1 MKPSTILLTC
11 CLVGLAAC
19 GGVQPPAVAMADTA
33 QTVSVGEQDLAGYWR
48 LVEVMRDNREQ
59 KMVQGS
65 DGKGLTIHFDGQGK
79 RLSVLNGCN
88 RMSTT
93 YRIEQGRL
101 AFGLFIGTRRMCEPE
116 LMEADSVAGMV
127 FQTGSRFYLESSRE
141 GKFLIAEQA
150 GSRYRFIQTAE

>member
-1 MKPSTILLTC
+1 MKPSAWLLGC
-11 CLVGLAAC
+11 CLAGLAAC
-19 GGVQPPAVAMADTA
+19 GSVHAPVAADAVQTA
-33 QTVSVGEQDLAGYWR
+33 ALNEQNLAGHWR

-59 KMVQGS
+59 KTVQGS
-65 DGKGLTIHFDGQGK
+65 DGKGLTVHFDEQGK

-101 AFGLFIGTRRMCEPE
+101 AFGLFIATRRMCEPE

-127 FQTGSRFYLESSRE
+127 FQTGSRFYLESDRESR
-141 GKFLIAEQA
+141 FLIAEQA
-150 GSRYRFIQTAE
+150 GSRYRFVRTAE